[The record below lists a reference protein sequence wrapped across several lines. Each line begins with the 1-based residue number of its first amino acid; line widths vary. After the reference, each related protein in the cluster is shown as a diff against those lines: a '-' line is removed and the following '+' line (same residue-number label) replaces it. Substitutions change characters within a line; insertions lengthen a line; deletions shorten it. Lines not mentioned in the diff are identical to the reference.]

1 MYTTSSLLRCAS
13 LLCAGAALALPS
25 LRLNAAPAP
34 TDTDAFPSYDSY
46 IKISGESPFITG
58 DGAAFA
64 QRSGVPSTT
73 GTYGIEDFLYTKDLN
88 KDSTVKVN
96 GHAMDGSEDY
106 LGVINLSNDDLG
118 SVELGY
124 KRFRTFYDGVGGFF
138 PLADTFQ
145 RMSQEKLH
153 VDRASFWFNAKIAKA
168 DGPTFTLSYHDEFRT
183 GRKDSSEWAPTI
195 NPDSTI
201 TKGALVGT
209 ADPANTPYI
218 APNVMQL
225 NEHHNILEGSVTDT
239 FGKTTE
245 TLRATLDWVNNEDG
259 RTYVKYPGSTVL
271 VDPTVTVLDDNET
284 TQSHSFRVINQTETS
299 FNSHIALETGLSYF
313 HLGGEDGGYWISP
326 SYNTTLKTV
335 FPTVTAE
342 SIYANPSVDDY
353 VGNVFLKFTPTADWR
368 ADIGFRD
375 EYNAIADN
383 GGFTAVSLA
392 TTAKNT
398 SSLYQTTNQDLTY
411 SHETDHVQTPE
422 FTVQYTGISHLC
434 IYGEVDDRSNK
445 GNQHWI
451 NPYAAVSTT
460 GAGVVT
466 NTPTPISSVF
476 FQDANQDNKD
486 AKLGANWNPTQMWTF
501 RAEVFRKD
509 HQNRFIGANDYVGT
523 ASFGALYATG
533 YTFTGL
539 TFDVI
544 FRPLPELSFNTRYQ
558 DQDGQMAVTAN
569 TVTGGQ
575 GNESPSGKA
584 TIKMLSESI
593 NWSPYKQIYVQANV
607 NAVYNT
613 IQTSYPVVTVNA
625 ANSVA
630 VPFVNADNNYITGS
644 AVVGFV
650 ADKDTDIQLQGFWER
665 ANNYNPQVALGGQP
679 YGAGFELSSYTVGL
693 KHRFTNRIYGDAK
706 VGYMKSTDQTTG
718 GFTNYNGPLAYLS
731 LTYAL

>member
-1 MYTTSSLLRCAS
+1 MAAS
-13 LLCAGAALALPS
+13 P
-25 LRLNAAPAP
+25 
-34 TDTDAFPSYDSY
+34 
-46 IKISGESPFITG
+46 
-58 DGAAFA
+58 
-64 QRSGVPSTT
+64 
-73 GTYGIEDFLYTKDLN
+73 
-88 KDSTVKVN
+88 
-96 GHAMDGSEDY
+96 
-106 LGVINLSNDDLG
+106 
-118 SVELGY
+118 
-124 KRFRTFYDGVGGFF
+124 
-138 PLADTFQ
+138 
-145 RMSQEKLH
+145 
-153 VDRASFWFNAKIAKA
+153 
-168 DGPTFTLSYHDEFRT
+168 
-183 GRKDSSEWAPTI
+183 
-195 NPDSTI
+195 
-201 TKGALVGT
+201 
-209 ADPANTPYI
+209 
-218 APNVMQL
+218 
-225 NEHHNILEGSVTDT
+225 
-239 FGKTTE
+239 
-245 TLRATLDWVNNEDG
+245 
-259 RTYVKYPGSTVL
+259 
-271 VDPTVTVLDDNET
+271 
-284 TQSHSFRVINQTETS
+284 
-299 FNSHIALETGLSYF
+299 
-313 HLGGEDGGYWISP
+313 
-326 SYNTTLKTV
+326 
-335 FPTVTAE
+335 
-342 SIYANPSVDDY
+342 
-353 VGNVFLKFTPTADWR
+353 
-368 ADIGFRD
+368 
-375 EYNAIADN
+375 
-383 GGFTAVSLA
+383 AVSLA

-613 IQTSYPVVTVNA
+613 IQTAYPVVTVNA